1 MGRLPDP
8 FQDEGSMRL
17 EHPLA
22 VSAHLARRD
31 QASFPLALRPLH
43 HRGNRN
49 PEPRCNR
56 STAFTTQNRSNDTL
70 TQIMG
75 KSSGHQMLAS
85 GPASILNHNSPIGG
99 IPSVSNNLGNALVHP
114 ARFTAFE
121 VPISGLCD
129 RLLSGLAPPRWS
141 ASDAVSGRS
150 TDAEMP

>member
-31 QASFPLALRPLH
+31 RASFPIALRPLH

-70 TQIMG
+70 TQIIG

-99 IPSVSNNLGNALVHP
+99 IPSESNNLGNAL
-114 ARFTAFE
+114 ARIHALIFAE
-121 VPISGLCD
+121 VPKGFQTIFAC
-129 RLLSGLAPPRWS
+129 WC
-141 ASDAVSGRS
+141 
-150 TDAEMP
+150 